1 MYTRNKVPKFQTG
14 NAFSAEEVKPIG
26 YQFGDANL
34 FGKQPSIPFGMR
46 ALETLD
52 GYAKAASNNF
62 NTGVAKQFSAPVDI
76 FRRFWRKQVSRS
88 V

>member
-26 YQFGDANL
+26 YQFGTLIYLASSLVFLWNES
-34 FGKQPSIPFGMR
+34 PRNP
-46 ALETLD
+46 LD

-62 NTGVAKQFSAPVDI
+62 NTGWLSNSQLSG
-76 FRRFWRKQVSRS
+76 
-88 V
+88 

>member
-26 YQFGDANL
+26 YQFETLIYLA
-34 FGKQPSIPFGMR
+34 KPSIPLNESPR
-46 ALETLD
+46 NPLD

-62 NTGVAKQFSAPVDI
+62 NTGVAKQFSAQWIV